1 MMTDQDKI
9 NKLYDVIA
17 ERNMQIVERN
27 ELIKES
33 FIVCNELI
41 ASAGYNQTP
50 ANVQM
55 LAERIKS
62 FLRGED
68 D

>member
-1 MMTDQDKI
+1 MTNQDKI
-9 NKLYDVIA
+9 DKLYDVIA

-41 ASAGYNQTP
+41 ASAGYNQAP
-50 ANVQM
+50 ANVQI
-55 LAERIKS
+55 LAENIRT
-62 FLRGED
+62 FLRGKDET
-68 D
+68 